1 MNRQNSNYTGRIHRT
16 IESAFGPYE
25 RGAIYEEVDPMP
37 MVDKV
42 ILSISAFVAV
52 GLLGCILFG
61 VIQ

>member
-1 MNRQNSNYTGRIHRT
+1 MITTRKHPRT
-16 IESAFGPYE
+16 IEEAFGPYQ
-25 RGAIYEEVDPMP
+25 RGNIYEEVDPMP

-42 ILSISAFVAV
+42 ILSISGVIAV

>member
-1 MNRQNSNYTGRIHRT
+1 MTTTRKHPRT
-16 IESAFGPYE
+16 IEEAFGPYQ
-25 RGAIYEEVDPMP
+25 RGNIYEEVDPMP

-42 ILSISAFVAV
+42 ILAISAFVAV